1 MMLIFAALSLGRRPA
16 PELERTA
23 DGMLAHLS
31 LLFVPAGVGVV
42 QYVGLISDQWLPVG
56 ASVVGSTVL
65 TIVVTALA
73 MRMLVRGELGAE
85 RAR

>member
-1 MMLIFAALSLGRRPA
+1 M
-16 PELERTA
+16 
-23 DGMLAHLS
+23 
-31 LLFVPAGVGVV
+31 V